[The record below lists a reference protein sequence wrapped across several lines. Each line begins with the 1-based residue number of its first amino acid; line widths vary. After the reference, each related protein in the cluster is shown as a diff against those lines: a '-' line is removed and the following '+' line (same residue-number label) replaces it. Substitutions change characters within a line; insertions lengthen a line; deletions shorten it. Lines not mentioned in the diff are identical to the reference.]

1 MSQRFA
7 LFAAGLVV
15 TLLWPLA
22 EAAARGGHSHGGGY
36 HGGYRGGYGAYR
48 GPPAPYYRPRA
59 YGYGYG
65 YGRAYD
71 YYAPPIYAP
80 PPVVYAPPPPGVIYA
95 PPPIV
100 FGAPATDYLP
110 PASGADG
117 GYKR

>member
-7 LFAAGLVV
+7 LFAAGLAAA
-15 TLLWPLA
+15 LLWPMA
-22 EAAARGGHSHGGGY
+22 EATARGGYSHGGGY

-65 YGRAYD
+65 RPYG

-80 PPVVYAPPPPGVIYA
+80 PLPGAIYA
-95 PPPIV
+95 PPPIA

-110 PASGADG
+110 PTSGADG

>member
-7 LFAAGLVV
+7 LFAAGLAAA
-15 TLLWPLA
+15 LLWPMA
-22 EAAARGGHSHGGGY
+22 EATARGGYSHGGGY

-59 YGYGYG
+59 YGY
-65 YGRAYD
+65 
-71 YYAPPIYAP
+71 YAPPIYAP
-80 PPVVYAPPPPGVIYA
+80 PLPGAIYA
-95 PPPIV
+95 PPPIA

-110 PASGADG
+110 PTSGADG